1 MRKLIIVCTW
11 LTCISLNASAQQNPF
26 TGTWK
31 MSRKPW
37 PHIPATTIELEIGEP
52 ENGILFPAKL
62 NIRYSVFS
70 GSYKVLLV
78 KKSNG
83 QLGIGRNKI
92 PFSETPFKLGIWL
105 MYLNGTLDLQG
116 KSLSLKRMWIDN
128 FGIWMK
134 GLYDDDEIYVSTKV
148 TLRDLLY
155 RDSISFQKTN
165 STPWKDTA
173 TQEILHPENRD
184 LFYGLYDRII
194 SYDPSVVLQ
203 INDQETLDK
212 DTVTLLHN
220 GKPLL
225 NKAEVNED
233 NRRQHITLDSGMNT
247 LAFFADNYGRL
258 PPNTGRL
265 YMGIDQQ
272 EYALDFTYRAN
283 AFATFMVAQIE
294 YRPGKKDTT
303 TTIASRKAEPL
314 GSFEVKEKNI
324 TLELWDGQVEDG
336 DSVTLLL
343 NGVPIQKG
351 FAVKKKISQ
360 IPVELKRGEN
370 ILLFSADNLGSIP
383 PNTAELRIR
392 YGGQTKSFGLNTDM
406 KRNNEIR
413 ITYVPL

>member
-1 MRKLIIVCTW
+1 MFF
-11 LTCISLNASAQQNPF
+11 NATAQQNPF

-31 MSRKPW
+31 MSSKRW
-37 PHIPATTIELEIGEP
+37 PGIPATTMELEIGEP
-52 ENGILFPAKL
+52 ENGVLFPAKL

-78 KKSNG
+78 KKNNG

-92 PFSETPFKLGIWL
+92 AFGETPFKLGIWL

-148 TLRDLLY
+148 TLRELLY
-155 RDSISFQKTN
+155 RDSITLQKMN
-165 STPWKDTA
+165 NIPWKDTA

-184 LFYGLYDRII
+184 VFYGLYDKII
-194 SYDPSVVLQ
+194 SHEPQVVLQ

-225 NKAEVNED
+225 AKAEVNED
-233 NRRQHITLDSGMNT
+233 NRRQHIMLDSGMNI

-265 YMGIDQQ
+265 YMGIDQH

-283 AFATFMVAQIE
+283 AFATFMVAQVE
-294 YRPGKKDTT
+294 YRPGKKDTVT
-303 TTIASRKAEPL
+303 SIATSRKTEPL
-314 GSFEVKEKNI
+314 GAFEVKEKNL

-336 DSVTLLL
+336 DSVTLRL
-343 NGVPIQKG
+343 NGVPIHKG

-360 IPVELKRGEN
+360 VPVELKPGEN